1 MPKTRTRTRASHP
14 IKGDVALID
23 KHGEPGGETIED
35 AVEPENMTFA
45 DWCNEAEPYYI
56 DRASKPGTFTSWSA
70 IKDAPEQVRNP
81 RSPNWPG
88 MYMHRFHDRGYV
100 VYALDEHGHEM
111 FTPSEKPETG
121 GSIVRVW
128 VGVEAKRRAALT
140 GAAS

>member
-1 MPKTRTRTRASHP
+1 MPKTVELP
-14 IKGDVALID
+14 GQQALIATAD
-23 KHGEPGGETIED
+23 LPEGAVIETATD
-35 AVEPENMTFA
+35 AADMTFA

-70 IKDAPEQVRNP
+70 IKDAPDRVRNP

-100 VYALDEHGHEM
+100 EYALDEHGHEM

-128 VGVEAKRRAALT
+128 VGIEAGRKAA
-140 GAAS
+140 AA